1 MATLLKSSVRRRVRR
16 WLGTLFREARRLER
30 RRRLRYA
37 SGIVLACGIA
47 SGGGFL
53 IANHG
58 ESSTGPGDHP
68 ALPLVS
74 SLALP
79 KAGDYFAL
87 ATVGDHIILSGGPD
101 GSLFPSGST
110 TLLSDGRVVG
120 TCDAATVE
128 PGTLKLGHVAHANCG
143 DPALYGE
150 QVLAVSYLVH
160 PVSGT
165 RGVGEFAVRIA
176 HVDPGALDGY
186 TLGPVVMTYPQCS
199 DCSAQWIYGDG
210 SVWLYDSF
218 DGANTTATHGELLR
232 ISSTGGVAQ
241 RWAIS
246 GMTRA
251 LLAVNSEGV
260 WLAPSIE
267 SGGPLHASR
276 SQIARYQSL
285 YRITPRARAPVPV
298 FNTGGAARWLVAA
311 GDTVWLETGYANHGP
326 NPYKLWRLQGE
337 NARPTLLGHYP
348 ANADE
353 SADIGESPPTHAGNS
368 TIGIYYVTSA
378 AYESSLNEPQQIIR
392 LSPDT
397 ATQHTFASVPAA
409 PDGDSYGEGPPGVA
423 LGRSFYFLDPPL
435 LDYPGGNRAPIVE
448 GRAVLYRATP
458 NERRRDRVT
467 ARRG

>member
-1 MATLLKSSVRRRVRR
+1 MATMLKSSVRRRVRR

-30 RRRLRYA
+30 WRRLRYA
-37 SGIVLACGIA
+37 GGIVVACGIA

-58 ESSTGPGDHP
+58 EPSPGSGDHP
-68 ALPLVS
+68 AAPLVS

-101 GSLFPSGST
+101 GSLFPSGSPT
-110 TLLSDGRVVG
+110 SLSDGRVVG

-128 PGTLKLGHVAHANCG
+128 SGTLKLGQVAHANCG

-160 PVSGT
+160 PVS
-165 RGVGEFAVRIA
+165 VGEFAVRIA

-186 TLGPVVMTYPQCS
+186 TLGPVVMTYPECS
-199 DCSAQWIYGDG
+199 DRSAQWIYGDG
-210 SVWLYDSF
+210 SLWLYDSY
-218 DGANTTATHGELLR
+218 DGTTNTAVTQGELLR

-241 RWAIS
+241 RWAIP

-251 LLAVNSEGV
+251 LLAMNSEGA

-267 SGGPLHASR
+267 SGAPLHASR

-285 YRITPRARAPVPV
+285 YRITPGARAPVPV
-298 FNTGGAARWLVAA
+298 LNTGGAARWLVAA
-311 GDTVWLETGYANHGP
+311 GDTVWLETGYANHGT

-353 SADIGESPPTHAGNS
+353 TADIGESPPTHAGNS
-368 TIGIYYVTSA
+368 TIGIYYVTNA
-378 AYESSLNEPQQIIR
+378 AYESSLHEPQRIIR
-392 LSPDT
+392 LSSNT
-397 ATQHTFASVPAA
+397 ATQRTLASVPTPPHA
-409 PDGDSYGEGPPGVA
+409 DSYGEGPPGVA

-435 LDYPGGNRAPIVE
+435 LDYPSANRPPIVE
-448 GRAVLYRATP
+448 GRAVLYRQMKAAASASQRAAGNTT
-458 NERRRDRVT
+458 R
-467 ARRG
+467 